1 MQDDLISLFL
11 INYFQF
17 INTLHR
23 VLKECKH
30 VSQKKIIKIK
40 HFQRFSIIF
49 VLLRIYKEVVFL
61 IKLY

>member
-17 INTLHR
+17 INMLHPI
-23 VLKECKH
+23 LKECEH

-40 HFQRFSIIF
+40 HFQRFSNIF
-49 VLLRIYKEVVFL
+49 FLLRIYKEVVSL

>member
-17 INTLHR
+17 INMLHPI
-23 VLKECKH
+23 LKECEH

-40 HFQRFSIIF
+40 HF
-49 VLLRIYKEVVFL
+49 
-61 IKLY
+61 